1 MKSLN
6 MAFIHFATCANMRIV
21 TSTNISASTAAGG
34 AGAGLG
40 GAGAG
45 LGGAG
50 AGLGGTG
57 AGLGEAG
64 AGLGEAGAGLGGA
77 GAGLSG
83 AGARLSEAGAGLGGA
98 GAGLA
103 GKNTSSSAY
112 EIQIQMCFIHVLH
125 FIAHVTVTKTTK
137 HAYIYTK
144 KLTIIRHGQ
153 VVFHGQVDNVV
164 LNICVLQEKK

>member
-45 LGGAG
+45 LDG
-50 AGLGGTG
+50 
-57 AGLGEAG
+57 
-64 AGLGEAGAGLGGA
+64 AGAGLGGA
-77 GAGLSG
+77 GAGL
-83 AGARLSEAGAGLGGA
+83 GGA
-98 GAGLA
+98 DAGLA

-137 HAYIYTK
+137 HTYIYTYLK
-144 KLTIIRHGQ
+144 KETYRRPTWSSRRPLLPWPGR
-153 VVFHGQVDNVV
+153 
-164 LNICVLQEKK
+164 CVPHLHVTRKKKP

>member
-40 GAGAG
+40 GAR
-45 LGGAG
+45 
-50 AGLGGTG
+50 
-57 AGLGEAG
+57 
-64 AGLGEAGAGLGGA
+64 AGLGGA